1 MKHDK
6 FDRFHVIKTSSI
18 VFLIFLVFYNSKYMT
33 HGQTQR
39 RINRRERQFKPI
51 CHPSDIEIDKHKL
64 ADLHFIWSSNK
75 IITCSK

>member
-1 MKHDK
+1 
-6 FDRFHVIKTSSI
+6 
-18 VFLIFLVFYNSKYMT
+18 MT

-64 ADLHFIWSSNK
+64 FIK
-75 IITCSK
+75 G

>member
-1 MKHDK
+1 MNCMSVMKHDK

-64 ADLHFIWSSNK
+64 FIK
-75 IITCSK
+75 G

>member
-1 MKHDK
+1 MSVMKHDK

-18 VFLIFLVFYNSKYMT
+18 VFLVFYNSKYMT

-64 ADLHFIWSSNK
+64 FIK
-75 IITCSK
+75 G

>member
-1 MKHDK
+1 MSVMKHDK

-39 RINRRERQFKPI
+39 RDGLTDGK
-51 CHPSDIEIDKHKL
+51 D
-64 ADLHFIWSSNK
+64 SSNQYV
-75 IITCSK
+75 IPVT